1 MSTYGL
7 LEHFNDTE
15 DPELLK
21 KHKALN
27 DGNNYIAKDVFNDKR
42 LNKLWV
48 KAELAGFTREYTL
61 YTIVICK
68 KLMMEYEL
76 AYIMI

>member
-7 LEHFNDTE
+7 LEHFDDTE

-27 DGNNYIAKDVFNDKR
+27 DGTNYITRNVFKDKR
-42 LNKLWV
+42 LDKLWI
-48 KAELAGFTREYTL
+48 KAEMAGFTRKYFA
-61 YTIVICK
+61 
-68 KLMMEYEL
+68 KLLTFLIYSSNS
-76 AYIMI
+76 